1 MTVGKIFS
9 SPSKPDQVGISSF
22 ICLEVTPYEGN
33 PHGGGFSLKEGTKL
47 ELQRFSIFC
56 QICLHPLQK
65 LLLAMR
71 NM

>member
-9 SPSKPDQVGISSF
+9 SPSKPDKPEFLALFVKK
-22 ICLEVTPYEGN
+22 LRPYKVN
-33 PHGGGFSLKEGTKL
+33 PRGGFGLKKGTKL

-71 NM
+71 NT